1 MALKTTDTKGK
12 TPAMGRAHSAYC
24 EPVVSRCRG
33 GVSLRIS
40 SKICPRSL
48 FLLTPYL
55 TPAVIYKRDSS
66 NEIGYEKSPILF
78 IFELSMKTE
87 KKHAINLSFQYKNSA
102 SAPIARLH
110 YVKMNSNTYITTD
123 AYEFI
128 WSNVQQKYTTD
139 RFEAGRGWWLS
150 VNIGKFTEDKH

>member
-1 MALKTTDTKGK
+1 
-12 TPAMGRAHSAYC
+12 
-24 EPVVSRCRG
+24 
-33 GVSLRIS
+33 
-40 SKICPRSL
+40 
-48 FLLTPYL
+48 
-55 TPAVIYKRDSS
+55 
-66 NEIGYEKSPILF
+66 
-78 IFELSMKTE
+78 MKTE

-123 AYEFI
+123 TYEFI